1 MKKNLIHGYKLN
13 FTNKIKVDVKKD
25 INIILESGNLA
36 SGNFVKSFEKKLEEF
51 TNSNVICCNSGTSAL
66 HISLI
71 SAGVKVGDEVIAP
84 SITFIATINAILYCG
99 ASPIF
104 MDCDESLCVD
114 TNKLLEFLKNNT
126 YSVKK
131 IHIIK
136 KQKKK
141 YQLL

>member
-1 MKKNLIHGYKLN
+1 MKRFSLHEPLLKNREKFNVNQCLDTGWL
-13 FTNKIKVDVKKD
+13 
-25 INIILESGNLA
+25 SS

-114 TNKLLEFLKNNT
+114 TNKLLEFLKHNT

-131 IHIIK
+131 
-136 KQKKK
+136 K
-141 YQLL
+141 YV

>member
-1 MKKNLIHGYKLN
+1 MKRFSLHEPLLKSREKFN
-13 FTNKIKVDVKKD
+13 VDQC
-25 INIILESGNLA
+25 LETGWLSS

-131 IHIIK
+131 NTYNK
-136 KQKKK
+136 KTKKK